1 MSFFDLL
8 LTGYSSIAFCV
19 CWQRNMWN
27 GQNFPFLSQ
36 SLFYLNGTRYKQL
49 NILDENFMLDP
60 AKLEVEVGFEIFQF
74 QQRF

>member
-1 MSFFDLL
+1 
-8 LTGYSSIAFCV
+8 
-19 CWQRNMWN
+19 MWN